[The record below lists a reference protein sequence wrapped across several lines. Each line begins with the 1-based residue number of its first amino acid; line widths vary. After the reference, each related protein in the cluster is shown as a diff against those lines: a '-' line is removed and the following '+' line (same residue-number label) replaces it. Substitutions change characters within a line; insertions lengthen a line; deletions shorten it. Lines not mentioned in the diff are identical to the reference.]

1 MADLLDAETI
11 RGLRS
16 LPMDKAV
23 AFWKELEAV
32 GVENGDLNGVVRALC
47 CADLFYL
54 LVSAC
59 GRVDMLH
66 PWVYDRVREVEA
78 SPQCRC

>member
-11 RGLRS
+11 KGLRA

-32 GVENGDLNGVVRALC
+32 GVENGDLNGVVRA
-47 CADLFYL
+47 CAVLTCFTCWSV
-54 LVSAC
+54 LVV
-59 GRVDMLH
+59 G
-66 PWVYDRVREVEA
+66 
-78 SPQCRC
+78 